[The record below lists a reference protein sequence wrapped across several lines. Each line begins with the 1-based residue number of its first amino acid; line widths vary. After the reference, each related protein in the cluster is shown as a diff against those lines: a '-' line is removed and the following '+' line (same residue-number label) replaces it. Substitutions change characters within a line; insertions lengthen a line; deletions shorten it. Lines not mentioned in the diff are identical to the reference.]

1 MSRVIMI
8 QTPTLFPIMSQL
20 DTNSFNLFKAME
32 SLSFYEN
39 VFGDMT
45 ADEINLVYLYN
56 HSGLKYC
63 SPLLRN
69 MSLSNPDN
77 HITTEQLNQ
86 LAGVIYHMYGRKWKA
101 LWETFT
107 VDYNPIENYNMIET
121 SEVKANNSDTENST
135 TDLKHGHVVT
145 AEDSTTNDLI
155 ETLTHGLKVNNNS
168 TVKNTGTDTHNTIND
183 LTDNENGVIAYDTD
197 YNYGKVETVENSGSN
212 NSTTTYENGKKVI
225 TEGEV
230 TANQNNSI
238 WGFNSS
244 ETAVPRDS
252 STGNNT
258 STQTVTNSGTD
269 TETLTGTDTKNGTTT
284 YSGKDTE
291 NKTET
296 RDISAGHKGTVDVT
310 DTYNTQ
316 NATEGTT
323 INSGEDTTTNKGT
336 IIRGSNTT
344 NSGID
349 NTTTQNN
356 KTGESS
362 TNSTLQRSGNIGV
375 TTTQQ
380 MLSQERQLWLDNYYE
395 TLFADI
401 DSVIAIPAY

>member
-1 MSRVIMI
+1 
-8 QTPTLFPIMSQL
+8 MSQL
-20 DTNSFNLFKAME
+20 DTNNFNLFKAME

-63 SPLLRN
+63 SPFLRD
-69 MSLSNPDN
+69 MSLSNPDK

-135 TDLKHGHVVT
+135 TDLKHGHIVT
-145 AEDSTTNDLI
+145 VEDSTTNDLT
-155 ETLTHGLKVNNNS
+155 ETLTHGLTVSNNS

-183 LTDNENGVIAYDTD
+183 LIDNENGVITYDTD
-197 YNYGKVETVENSGSN
+197 YNYGKVETVENSGNN

-230 TANQNNSI
+230 TANQNNNI

-296 RDISAGHKGTVDVT
+296 RDISAEHKGTVDVT

-344 NSGID
+344 NAGID